1 MEDKD
6 FYWEHLKHEDTLF
19 SNRTSFF
26 LVGESILLAGVVSF
40 LAPLQTSMGQGQQPV
55 HVPLGP
61 FCLAGL
67 VVAIVWLFANIKH
80 LVTSNRQIK
89 AKLQDCHPAWAAI
102 ASGRHHWP
110 SVNWIVGLVLPA
122 LFFFVWGYVWIV
134 NASPTD
140 LDPILKG
147 AGRVLVIVGLVFN
160 IAGVVV
166 TAILGLPTFP
176 VKASRSLAG
185 DDAAQQTPSKPWNW
199 SSVLGLGLLMVGFVV
214 QLVGVITGW

>member
-19 SNRTSFF
+19 SNRASFY
-26 LVGESILLAGVVSF
+26 LVGESILLAGVVLF

-55 HVPLGP
+55 RVPLGP
-61 FCLAGL
+61 FCLAGS
-67 VVAIVWLFANIKH
+67 VIAIVWLFANLKH
-80 LVTSNRQIK
+80 LLTNNRHVK

-102 ASGRHHWP
+102 ASGRRHWP
-110 SVNWIVGLVLPA
+110 SVNWVVGLVLPA

-134 NASPTD
+134 NASQMD

-147 AGRVLVIVGLVFN
+147 AGRVLVIVGLVFS

-176 VKASRSLAG
+176 MKASRSVAG
-185 DDAAQQTPSKPWNW
+185 DDAAQHVPSTSWNW

-214 QLVGVITGW
+214 QLVGVIIGW